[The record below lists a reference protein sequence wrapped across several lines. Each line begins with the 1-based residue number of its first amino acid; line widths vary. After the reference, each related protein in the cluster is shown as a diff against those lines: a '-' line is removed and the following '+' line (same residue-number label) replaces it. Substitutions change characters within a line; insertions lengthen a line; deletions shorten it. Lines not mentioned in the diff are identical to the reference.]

1 MTPRHSIDFALRRY
15 LDEQAAASAGPIT
28 SPGDARQRMQRQLAE
43 RLAEGIPG
51 LPNGVKTEDH
61 YLPGDRHGLR
71 VRVYVPPVAAAHSA
85 HALPVLVYLHGGGW
99 AAGSIETHDPFCRL
113 LAPLAGVSMVSV
125 DYRLAPESPHPAAL
139 EDAHAA
145 VLWTAAHAGSWGADP
160 ARLALGGDSAGGHLA
175 AVTANR
181 LAVERDTPKPAA
193 LALLYPVTDY
203 PQGQSRS
210 YGQNAIGYGLE
221 ADTMRWYWQ
230 QYAAGA
236 SPDDPTLSPL
246 RLQPLPPL
254 PPTLVMTAEYD
265 VLRDEGIAY
274 AQKLAGAGVAVTH
287 GHSPDMHHN
296 FPVGPGTVARF
307 PQSDRAV
314 GEIAAFLRS
323 TLRTVR

>member
-1 MTPRHSIDFALRRY
+1 MAPRHSIDFALRRY

-28 SPGDARQRMQRQLAE
+28 SPGDARHRMQRQLAA

-51 LPNGVKTEDH
+51 LPNEVRTEDH
-61 YLPGDRHGLR
+61 YLPGDEHGLR
-71 VRVYVPPVAAAHSA
+71 VRVYLPPGPPSGQK
-85 HALPVLVYLHGGGW
+85 ALPVLVYLHGGGW

-113 LAPLAGVSMVSV
+113 LAPLAGLSIVSV

-139 EDAHAA
+139 EDAHTA
-145 VLWTAAHAGSWGADP
+145 VLWAAAHAGSWGADP

-181 LAVERDTPKPAA
+181 LAVERDSPKPVA

-203 PQGQSRS
+203 PESQYPS
-210 YGQNAIGYGLE
+210 YGQNAVGFGLE
-221 ADTMRWYWQ
+221 ADTMRWYWK

-236 SPDDPTLSPL
+236 SPDDPTISPM
-246 RLQPLPPL
+246 RQQPLPPL

-274 AQKLAGAGVAVTH
+274 AQKLAGAGVVVTH

-307 PQSDRAV
+307 PQSDRAL
-314 GEIAAFLRS
+314 GEIAAFLRGA
-323 TLRTVR
+323 LRGTH